1 MSLWQ
6 KIRIA
11 LMMALLAGFAGTT
24 FAAVAAQAAGS
35 SGFFSNADTPSQSQG
50 TPPVD
55 CKKTP
60 DDPRCKN
67 KPY

>member
-1 MSLWQ
+1 MSSWQ

-24 FAAVAAQAAGS
+24 FAAGAAQAAGS
-35 SGFFSNADTPSQSQG
+35 PGFFSAADAPSQSPD
-50 TPPVD
+50 TPVD
-55 CKKTP
+55 CKKKP